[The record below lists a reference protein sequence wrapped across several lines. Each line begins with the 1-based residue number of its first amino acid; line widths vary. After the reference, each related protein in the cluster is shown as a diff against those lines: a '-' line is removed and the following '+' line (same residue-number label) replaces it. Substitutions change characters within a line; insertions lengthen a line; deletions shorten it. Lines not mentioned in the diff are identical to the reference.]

1 MPKYTTDEDLDL
13 LAELGVDLAPEP
25 SGQRSAREERIIA
38 GFEEIERFVEE
49 QGRLPNHGDDRDI
62 FERLYAVRL
71 DRLRESEECRTVL
84 APLDSRGL
92 LTAIADTSLPPEADL
107 DDEALLDSLGID
119 AASENDVTQL
129 THVRSLRDKSR
140 SRQEIK
146 AAEEIAQRTPCQDFD
161 DFKPIFDTVQFQLAT
176 GERQTLK
183 YQDNAAVNQGDLF
196 ILDGQKVMVVDMG
209 EPFVSD
215 YGRQDRRLRVVYDNA
230 TESDL
235 LLRSLQRALNKD
247 KASRRITNPD
257 FGPLFADTEAADDL
271 PTGYIYVLRSKSD
284 HPVVAEHRSVIHKIG
299 VTGGDVKSRIA
310 HAKKDPT
317 YLLAEVEIVATFK
330 LANISR
336 KKLEAL
342 LQKFFASA
350 QLDLELQDRFG
361 TPVKPRE
368 WFLVPLEVIEEV
380 IEKIKEGTIEQFR
393 YDLKT
398 ASLMRCSTGVA
409 ARSHSAVIDKS

>member
-1 MPKYTTDEDLDL
+1 MPKPKQITDDDLDL
-13 LAELGVDLAPEP
+13 LEELGLDTAPAQ
-25 SGQRSAREERIIA
+25 SGQRTAREERIIA
-38 GFEEIERFVEE
+38 GFEEIERFTEE
-49 QGRLPNHGDDRDI
+49 NGRLPQHGEDRDI

-92 LTAIADTSLPPEADL
+92 LTAIADTGPVAAL
-107 DDEALLDSLGID
+107 DDEALLDSLGINV
-119 AASENDVTQL
+119 ASESDVTRL
-129 THVRSLRDKSR
+129 THVRSR
-140 SRQEIK
+140 SEIK

-161 DFKPIFDTVQFQLAT
+161 QFKPIFDQVQRELEI
-176 GERQTLK
+176 GSRQTIK
-183 YQDNAAVNQGDLF
+183 YQDNAAVNPGDLF

-247 KASRRITNPD
+247 KASRRITTPD
-257 FGPLFADTEAADDL
+257 FGPLFADTEAAEDL

-284 HPVVAEHRSVIHKIG
+284 HPVVAKHRSVIHKIG
-299 VTGGDVKSRIA
+299 VTVGDVKSRIA
-310 HAKKDPT
+310 NAKKDPT
-317 YLLAEVEIVATFK
+317 YLLADVEIVATFK
-330 LANISR
+330 LANINR
-336 KKLEAL
+336 KGLEAI
-342 LQKFFASA
+342 LQKFFANA

-361 TPVKPRE
+361 MPVKPRE
-368 WFLVPLEVIEEV
+368 WFLVPLEVIEAV

-398 ASLMRCSTGVA
+398 ASLMRCSTGAA